1 MDFNLIKKNM
11 DSEEGQKLLSELN
24 KLHLD
29 CDETSWCLQCLER
42 KYLIKSLEYKEFLG
56 YELSDDEKVQCES
69 AKKDLADWCVD

>member
-1 MDFNLIKKNM
+1 MDFNVIKKNM

-29 CDETSWCLQCLER
+29 LDETIWCSQCLER

-56 YELSDDEKVQCES
+56 YELSDDEKARCES
-69 AKKDLADWCVD
+69 AKNDLADWCVD